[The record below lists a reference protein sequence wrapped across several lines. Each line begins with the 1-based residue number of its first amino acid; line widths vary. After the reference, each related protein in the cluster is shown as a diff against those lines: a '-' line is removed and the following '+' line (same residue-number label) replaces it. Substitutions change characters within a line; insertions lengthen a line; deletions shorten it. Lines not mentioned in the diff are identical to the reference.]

1 MKLSRPWWGFLVLVV
16 GATALLVYLAYRYP
30 DVLTARDG
38 RINLTQ
44 SLIWLGIIG
53 ASLFLHRRL
62 PLGHALRYAA
72 IWIALGALLVLAYSF
87 RHDAQHAWRR
97 IVSELLPHQGVEV
110 GGAVEIRAGV
120 GSHFVLEAMVNGQ
133 PVRFLVDTGASDV
146 VLSPTD
152 ARRLGFD
159 PETLSFTKRY
169 RTANGTVMGAPVRL
183 GRVAVGPIVVED
195 VRASVNGA
203 DMSRSLLGMSFLGRL
218 GGYEVR
224 DGKLILRR

>member
-1 MKLSRPWWGFLVLVV
+1 MLGLTLREEFRGKRLKGTAIELSNDTNTGATQIA
-16 GATALLVYLAYRYP
+16 ATALLVYLAYRYP

-97 IVSELLPHQGVEV
+97 SNTATHKTEPLTACWAPQTGQT
-110 GGAVEIRAGV
+110 RA
-120 GSHFVLEAMVNGQ
+120 
-133 PVRFLVDTGASDV
+133 
-146 VLSPTD
+146 
-152 ARRLGFD
+152 
-159 PETLSFTKRY
+159 
-169 RTANGTVMGAPVRL
+169 
-183 GRVAVGPIVVED
+183 
-195 VRASVNGA
+195 
-203 DMSRSLLGMSFLGRL
+203 
-218 GGYEVR
+218 
-224 DGKLILRR
+224 